1 MLGHQCISL
10 TCTRMTPSEQAQLMQ
25 HFLQTPGSIVLTGV
39 GAKRKIGKT
48 FGDIYHAETARK
60 CLRAGPYG
68 GAPTDPRGYDDQPAA
83 LQKTLVTTLVKRATG
98 VLASTEI
105 KAGVL
110 AGKNMCVYLP
120 TSPHAYL
127 QSATMAH
134 AILVHRCPFLG
145 NISWYHHHSVDGDAY
160 EGERRAAEL
169 TTIAGW

>member
-1 MLGHQCISL
+1 VV
-10 TCTRMTPSEQAQLMQ
+10 
-25 HFLQTPGSIVLTGV
+25 PGSIVLTGV

-48 FGDIYHAETARK
+48 FGDIHHAETARK
-60 CLRAGPYG
+60 CLRAGLYG
-68 GAPTDPRGYDDQPAA
+68 GAPIDPRGYDDQRAA

-105 KAGVL
+105 KACVL